1 MNRARAALERFQTL
15 VPSWLKRRLEYS
27 NVLGDGPA
35 TDSEAADDHA
45 TMDKGRA
52 ATYGAEA
59 VLRHEMEQL
68 FPRLYEIEQV
78 RCSLLCE
85 CGGVRVARAKE
96 AAPGE
101 WPTTRCNLADGERR
115 GSGDLAKSGQAHVEL
130 ATTTN
135 PALLKLPRISPA
147 RGPRIVNF
155 IFGRNDM
162 TSATTSTATQLSQML
177 NNAFTKFDRDGDD
190 RLNSEEFSN
199 FNEVLKPGL
208 KLDDRGIPTVDM
220 NAKMDPDGDGFI
232 DRAEMGSTGVLMPA
246 NLTDSTLKSMLDY
259 LHLQVDPAALQA
271 AAILEEGSDNN
282 S

>member
-1 MNRARAALERFQTL
+1 
-15 VPSWLKRRLEYS
+15 
-27 NVLGDGPA
+27 
-35 TDSEAADDHA
+35 
-45 TMDKGRA
+45 
-52 ATYGAEA
+52 
-59 VLRHEMEQL
+59 
-68 FPRLYEIEQV
+68 
-78 RCSLLCE
+78 
-85 CGGVRVARAKE
+85 
-96 AAPGE
+96 
-101 WPTTRCNLADGERR
+101 
-115 GSGDLAKSGQAHVEL
+115 
-130 ATTTN
+130 
-135 PALLKLPRISPA
+135 
-147 RGPRIVNF
+147 
-155 IFGRNDM
+155 M